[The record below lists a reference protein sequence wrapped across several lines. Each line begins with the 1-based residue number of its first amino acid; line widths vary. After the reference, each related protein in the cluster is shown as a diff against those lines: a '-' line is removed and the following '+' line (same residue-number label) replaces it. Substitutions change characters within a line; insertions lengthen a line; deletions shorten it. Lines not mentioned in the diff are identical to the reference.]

1 MQEWKIIENL
11 QNLIGRIDMAGF
23 DSNTADIS
31 VILDAYMYLDYQSD
45 SEEIQEKSLNEIL
58 EKIEKKY
65 KDNENYK
72 ALKKPVRK
80 IRVLEN
86 IHWSVRAIMS
96 MRQMDRIS
104 SIIQEKNVQMIR
116 YRHAHSKVRTG
127 IYMWHTEEPV
137 LKMGR

>member
-1 MQEWKIIENL
+1 
-11 QNLIGRIDMAGF
+11 MAGF

-72 ALKKPVRK
+72 ALKKACEK

-116 YRHAHSKVRTG
+116 YRHVHSKVLTE

-137 LKMGR
+137 LKDGEITDRDSLTGQ

>member
-58 EKIEKKY
+58 E
-65 KDNENYK
+65 N
-72 ALKKPVRK
+72 RK
-80 IRVLEN
+80 EV
-86 IHWSVRAIMS
+86 
-96 MRQMDRIS
+96 
-104 SIIQEKNVQMIR
+104 
-116 YRHAHSKVRTG
+116 
-127 IYMWHTEEPV
+127 
-137 LKMGR
+137 

>member
-65 KDNENYK
+65 KDN
-72 ALKKPVRK
+72 
-80 IRVLEN
+80 
-86 IHWSVRAIMS
+86 
-96 MRQMDRIS
+96 
-104 SIIQEKNVQMIR
+104 
-116 YRHAHSKVRTG
+116 
-127 IYMWHTEEPV
+127 
-137 LKMGR
+137 